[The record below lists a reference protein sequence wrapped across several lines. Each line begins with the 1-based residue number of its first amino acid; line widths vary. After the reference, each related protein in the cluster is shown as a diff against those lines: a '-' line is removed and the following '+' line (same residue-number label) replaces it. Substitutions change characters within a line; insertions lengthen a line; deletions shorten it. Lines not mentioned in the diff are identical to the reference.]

1 MYTDPKSIVL
11 GNLLKSYR
19 VAIYRVPS
27 YRVATQ
33 VKIYGG
39 PYKVLP
45 DHHRPDQENHMRPS
59 RALSPGMRLFYPRSQ
74 HEFPG
79 RSKKTIPL
87 KSTKNLLNLGWSE
100 GKKFM
105 KNWVKN
111 DTLNFLAILMATH

>member
-1 MYTDPKSIVL
+1 MHVTLPPHPFLL
-11 GNLLKSYR
+11 GRIY
-19 VAIYRVPS
+19 VA
-27 YRVATQ
+27 Q

-79 RSKKTIPL
+79 RSNKTIPL
-87 KSTKNLLNLGWSE
+87 KSTKNLLNRGWSE
-100 GKKFM
+100 GK
-105 KNWVKN
+105 N
-111 DTLNFLAILMATH
+111 L